1 MEQNVARTILQMYV
15 CVCVCVYVCVFT
27 NLPCAQDRKFID
39 KEIILIFKI

>member
-15 CVCVCVYVCVFT
+15 CVCVFT